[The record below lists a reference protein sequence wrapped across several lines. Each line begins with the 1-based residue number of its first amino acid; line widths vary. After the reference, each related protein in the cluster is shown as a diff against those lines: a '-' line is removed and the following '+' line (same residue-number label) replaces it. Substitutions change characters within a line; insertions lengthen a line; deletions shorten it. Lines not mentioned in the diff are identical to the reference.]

1 MTQTELARALEV
13 RQATISEWETGT
25 RRIRLGR
32 IVELALW
39 ALQAGQVLALDQ
51 ADDGLGLSYDS
62 GHTDGYAEGMKDG
75 RRQGRQWEREEHG
88 DEDGAD

>member
-1 MTQTELARALEV
+1 MFFGAILKLIHAARIIGDMTGDELAQRRTELGMTQAELARVLEV

-39 ALQAGQVLALDQ
+39 ALQAGQVLALEH
-51 ADDGLGLSYDS
+51 DDVKDAAS
-62 GHTDGYAEGMKDG
+62 DG
-75 RRQGRQWEREEHG
+75 
-88 DEDGAD
+88 